1 VKRVPRDDNS
11 RARFGGLQK
20 AGLHFY
26 GYAPAGARIQRTA
39 RHGHR
44 YIEQGHEHAAMRN
57 RPAIEVPRLEIE
69 RNDRPTIPSAD
80 ELDTQLLDE
89 RDIESK

>member
-1 VKRVPRDDNS
+1 
-11 RARFGGLQK
+11 
-20 AGLHFY
+20 
-26 GYAPAGARIQRTA
+26 
-39 RHGHR
+39 
-44 YIEQGHEHAAMRN
+44 MRN

-80 ELDTQLLDE
+80 ELDTQFLDE